1 MRRLLLNAI
10 WRPDTRPRRA
20 STMSTDGGMQDE
32 QDNDGELTIG
42 QLLIIFLILAGA
54 VAAMLLAAAY
64 LG

>member
-1 MRRLLLNAI
+1 MR
-10 WRPDTRPRRA
+10 
-20 STMSTDGGMQDE
+20 TDGGMQDE